1 MEPPEKVIDVAPP
14 VGAKVPPQVLVVVT
28 GDATVIA
35 AGVLGNVSLNA
46 TAVIAVSVP
55 LVKVKESVETCP
67 SCTGVG
73 LNCFAILGTPTA
85 RTALALVPEPAFD
98 VVTAPVLFV

>member
-1 MEPPEKVIDVAPP
+1 MEPPEKVIDVAPA

-28 GDATVIA
+28 GDATDIA
-35 AGVLGNVSLNA
+35 PGVAGNVSENA
-46 TAVIAVSVP
+46 TAVIAAFVP
-55 LVKVKESVETCP
+55 LVKVKESVDTCP

-73 LNCFAILGTPTA
+73 LNCFAIFGTPTA
-85 RTALALVPEPAFD
+85 RTALALAPEPAFV